1 MSSTFDTLDAAREMK
16 AAGIDEDQ
24 AEAIALQMGRASKAD
39 RDELG
44 TRVEFYRGLLIHGAV
59 IITAMSAMKFFG

>member
-16 AAGIDEDQ
+16 AAGIDQTQ

-39 RDELG
+39 RDELV
-44 TRVEFYRGLLIHGAV
+44 TRVEFYRGLLIHSAV
-59 IITAMSAMKFFG
+59 IIAAMSPMKFFG